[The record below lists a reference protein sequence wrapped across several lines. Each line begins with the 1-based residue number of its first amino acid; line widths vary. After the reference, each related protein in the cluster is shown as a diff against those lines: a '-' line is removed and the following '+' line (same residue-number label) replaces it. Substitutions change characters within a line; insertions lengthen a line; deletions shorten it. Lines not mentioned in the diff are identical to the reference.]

1 MAESTQP
8 SVVQQAQDVASKLA
22 ASVADTLNFSDNKS
36 ADADKSGLPLLYIDE
51 KAGSDSTGTGAEL
64 VPFATPLAAYQSLKP
79 SPEADANP
87 SSLATFMVRKQDSV
101 ERNEWVELS
110 ASAKKKLVK
119 TIGGWRKQEAKQAAE
134 GERLAKEKAAQDEK
148 ERKRREEAKSIVL
161 VDDPSKE
168 AKRTKI
174 FAVPELVGSRVRV
187 QGWVHR
193 FRPQKTNYFLIVR
206 DGTAMLQCILTGDC
220 IKTLDALDLVTEST
234 VEVVGTIEKV
244 KEGQTA
250 PGGVELIVDYW
261 KIIGRA
267 PGGADAFDGRL
278 QPDTD
283 ASIRADLRHLELR
296 GEIATSVMRVRAL
309 LLRAFR
315 ERFHA
320 RRVTEVTP
328 PCMVQTSVEGGS
340 TLFEFDYYGAKAYLT
355 QSSQLYLETALPS
368 LGDVYCIQ
376 ESFRAEKSLTRRHL
390 SEYTHLEAE
399 LVFIEFK
406 DLLDHIE
413 GMICEVVDI
422 LLADP
427 VSAEI
432 IKTLNP
438 DFVPPQR
445 PFMRLDY
452 RDAIKYLNEH
462 GIMKED
468 GSDHVIGD
476 DIAEA
481 AERKMTD
488 QIGRPIMLIHF
499 PKALKSFYMKALESA
514 PDFTESVDI
523 LVPGVGEVVGG
534 SMRIA
539 DLEELMAGYRREGIP
554 HEPYYW
560 FTDQRKY
567 GTTEHGGYGLG
578 VERFLAWLL
587 KRYTVRECSLYPRW
601 MGRATP

>member
-1 MAESTQP
+1 MSNASQP
-8 SVVQQAQDVASKLA
+8 TIVEQAQDAASKLA
-22 ASVADTLNFSDNKS
+22 TAVQDTLSLGTS
-36 ADADKSGLPLLYIDE
+36 SEDAAKSGLPVIYVDE

-64 VPFATPLAAYQSLKP
+64 APFATPLAAYQSLRPTPASDATP
-79 SPEADANP
+79 SA
-87 SSLATFMVRKQDSV
+87 LATFLVRKPDSV
-101 ERNEWVELS
+101 ERNEWVEIS

-119 TIGGWRKQEAKQAAE
+119 SIGGWRKSEVKLAAE
-134 GERLAKEKAAQDEK
+134 GERLEK
-148 ERKRREEAKSIVL
+148 ERKAQEEKDALRREEAKSVVL

-168 AKRTKI
+168 AKKTKI
-174 FAVPELVGSRVRV
+174 YAVPELIGSRVRI

-193 FRPQKTNYFLIVR
+193 FRPQKTNYFLVVR

-220 IKTLDALDLVTEST
+220 IKTLDALDLTTEST

-250 PGGVELIVDYW
+250 PGGVELLVDYW

-267 PGGADAFDGRL
+267 PGGSEAFEGRL

-315 ERFHA
+315 DRFHA
-320 RRVTEVTP
+320 RRITEVTP

-340 TLFEFDYYGAKAYLT
+340 TLFEFDYYGAPAYLT
-355 QSSQLYLETALPS
+355 QSSQLYLETVLPS

-399 LVFIEFK
+399 LVFIQFK
-406 DLLDHIE
+406 DLLDHLE
-413 GMICEVVDI
+413 SMICEVVDV

-427 VSAEI
+427 VASEI

-452 RDAIKYLNEH
+452 RDAVKYLNEH
-462 GIMKED
+462 GITKED
-468 GSDHVIGD
+468 GTDHVIGD

-499 PKALKSFYMKALESA
+499 PKLLKAFYMQPLASA
-514 PDFTESVDI
+514 PDFTESVDV
-523 LVPGVGEVVGG
+523 LMPGVGEVVGG
-534 SMRIA
+534 SMRIT
-539 DLEELMAGYRREGIP
+539 DYDTLMAAYKREGIP
-554 HEPYYW
+554 SEPYYW

>member
-1 MAESTQP
+1 MSIT
-8 SVVQQAQDVASKLA
+8 QQAQDAAAKLA
-22 ASVADTLNFSDNKS
+22 DTVTSSLSLGGQS
-36 ADADKSGLPLLYIDE
+36 STLPTLYIDE
-51 KAGSDSTGTGAEL
+51 KAGSDTDGTGAEL
-64 VPFATPLAAYQSLKP
+64 SPFATPLAAYQSLKP
-79 SPEADANP
+79 APTSDANP
-87 SSLATFMVRKQDSV
+87 TSVANFLVRKVDSA
-101 ERNEWVELS
+101 ELSEWVEITP
-110 ASAKKKLVK
+110 SAKKRFVK
-119 TIGGWRKQEAKQAAE
+119 GIEGWRKKEAKQALEGARIEKQKQEQAE
-134 GERLAKEKAAQDEK
+134 KDRL
-148 ERKRREEAKSIVL
+148 RREEAQKIVL
-161 VDDPSKE
+161 LDDPSKE
-168 AKRTKI
+168 SKTIKVWA
-174 FAVPELVGSRVRV
+174 APESVGQRVRL

-193 FRPQKTNYFLIVR
+193 FRPQKTNYFVVLR
-206 DGTAMLQCILTGDC
+206 DGSGYLQCILTGDC
-220 IKTLDALDLVTEST
+220 IKTVDAIDLTSEST
-234 VEVVGTIEKV
+234 IEVVGQLEKV

-250 PGGVELIVDYW
+250 PGGVELSVEYW
-261 KIIGRA
+261 KILGRA
-267 PGGADAFDGRL
+267 PAGRDALESRL

-296 GEIATSVMRVRAL
+296 GETASAVMRFRAL

-315 ERFHA
+315 ESFNK
-320 RRVTEVTP
+320 RRITEVTP

-340 TLFEFDYYGAKAYLT
+340 TLFAFDYYGAPAYLT
-355 QSSQLYLETALPS
+355 QSSQLYLETVLPS

-399 LVFIEFK
+399 LVFIKFK
-406 DLLDHIE
+406 DLLDHLE
-413 GMICEVVDI
+413 DLICGVVDA

-427 VSAEI
+427 VASEI
-432 IKTLNP
+432 IKSLNP
-438 DFVPPQR
+438 DFVAPQR
-445 PFMRLDY
+445 PFVRLDY

-462 GIMKED
+462 GIKNED
-468 GSDHVIGD
+468 GEDHVIGD

-488 QIGRPIMLIHF
+488 QINKPIMLIHF
-499 PKALKSFYMKALESA
+499 PKALKSFYMKTLEGA
-514 PDFTESVDI
+514 PDFTESVDV

-539 DLEELMAGYRREGIP
+539 DLEELMAGYKREGIP

-578 VERFLAWLL
+578 VERLLAWIL
-587 KRYTVRECSLYPRW
+587 KRYTVRDCSLYPRF

>member
-1 MAESTQP
+1 MSEQKP
-8 SVVQQAQDVASKLA
+8 SVVEQAQDVVSKLA
-22 ASVADTLNFSDNKS
+22 STNPD
-36 ADADKSGLPLLYIDE
+36 LPVVYIDE
-51 KAGSDSTGTGAEL
+51 KTGSDTEGTGAEL
-64 VPFATPLAAYQSLKP
+64 SPFASPLAAYQSFNP
-79 SPEADANP
+79 SPESDANP
-87 SSLATFMVRKQDSV
+87 SSVATFMVRKADSV
-101 ERNEWVELS
+101 ERNDWVELS

-119 TIGGWRKQEAKQAAE
+119 SIGGWRKAEAKLAAE
-134 GERLAKEKAAQDEK
+134 GERLEKQRQEQAEK
-148 ERKRREEAKSIVL
+148 DRLRREEAKNVVL

-168 AKRTKI
+168 SNSI
-174 FAVPELVGSRVRV
+174 WAVPELVGKRVRL

-193 FRPQKTNYFLIVR
+193 FRPQKTNFFVVLR
-206 DGTAMLQCILTGDC
+206 DGSGFLQCILTGDC
-220 IKTLDALDLVTEST
+220 IRTVDALDLSLECT
-234 VEVVGTIEKV
+234 VEVVGTVEKV

-250 PGGVELIVDYW
+250 PGGVELSVDYW
-261 KIIGRA
+261 KIIGKA
-267 PGGADAFDGRL
+267 PTGAEAIESRL

-296 GEIATSVMRVRAL
+296 GEIAASVMRFRAL

-315 ERFHA
+315 ESFNK
-320 RRVTEVTP
+320 RRITEVTP

-340 TLFEFDYYGAKAYLT
+340 TLFEFDYYGSKAYLT
-355 QSSQLYLETALPS
+355 QSSQLYLETVLPS

-399 LVFIEFK
+399 LVFIKFK

-413 GMICEVVDI
+413 DMICEVIDT

-427 VSAEI
+427 VASEI

-438 DFVPPQR
+438 EFVPPQR
-445 PFMRLDY
+445 PFVRLDY
-452 RDAIKYLNEH
+452 CDAIKYLNEH
-462 GIMKED
+462 GIMRED
-468 GSDHVIGD
+468 GEDHVVGD

-488 QIGRPIMLIHF
+488 QINKPIMLINF
-499 PKALKSFYMKALESA
+499 PKALKSFYMKTLEDA
-514 PDFTESVDI
+514 PDFTESVDV

-534 SMRIA
+534 SMRIS
-539 DLEELMAGYRREGIP
+539 DLEELMAGYNREGIP
-554 HEPYYW
+554 ADPYYW

-578 VERFLAWLL
+578 VERCLAWIL
-587 KRYTVRECSLYPRW
+587 KRYTVRECSLYPRF

>member
-1 MAESTQP
+1 MSEQKP
-8 SVVQQAQDVASKLA
+8 SVVEQAQDVVSKLA
-22 ASVADTLNFSDNKS
+22 STNPD
-36 ADADKSGLPLLYIDE
+36 LPVVYIDE
-51 KAGSDSTGTGAEL
+51 KTGSDTEGTGAEL
-64 VPFATPLAAYQSLKP
+64 SPFASPLAAYQSFNP
-79 SPEADANP
+79 SPESDANP
-87 SSLATFMVRKQDSV
+87 SSVATFMVRKADSV
-101 ERNEWVELS
+101 ERNDWVELS

-119 TIGGWRKQEAKQAAE
+119 SIGGWRKAEAKLAAE
-134 GERLAKEKAAQDEK
+134 GERLEKQRQEQAEK
-148 ERKRREEAKSIVL
+148 DRLRREEAKNVVL

-168 AKRTKI
+168 SKSI
-174 FAVPELVGSRVRV
+174 WAVPELVGKRVRL

-193 FRPQKTNYFLIVR
+193 FRPQKTNFFVVLR
-206 DGTAMLQCILTGDC
+206 DGSGFLQCILTGDC
-220 IKTLDALDLVTEST
+220 IRTVDALDLSLECT
-234 VEVVGTIEKV
+234 VEVVGTVEKV

-250 PGGVELIVDYW
+250 PGGVELSVDYW
-261 KIIGRA
+261 KIIGKA
-267 PGGADAFDGRL
+267 PTGAEAIESRL

-296 GEIATSVMRVRAL
+296 GEIAASVMRFRAL

-315 ERFHA
+315 ESFNK
-320 RRVTEVTP
+320 RRITEVTP

-340 TLFEFDYYGAKAYLT
+340 TLFEFDYYGSKAYLT
-355 QSSQLYLETALPS
+355 QSSQLYLETVLPS

-399 LVFIEFK
+399 LVFIKFK

-413 GMICEVVDI
+413 DMICEVIDT

-427 VSAEI
+427 VASEI

-438 DFVPPQR
+438 EFVPPQR
-445 PFMRLDY
+445 PFVRLDY
-452 RDAIKYLNEH
+452 CDAIKYLNEH
-462 GIMKED
+462 GIMRED
-468 GSDHVIGD
+468 GEDHVVGD

-488 QIGRPIMLIHF
+488 QINKPIMLINF
-499 PKALKSFYMKALESA
+499 PKALKSFYMKTLEDA
-514 PDFTESVDI
+514 PDFTESVDV

-534 SMRIA
+534 SMRIS
-539 DLEELMAGYRREGIP
+539 DLEELMAGYNREGIP
-554 HEPYYW
+554 ADPYYW

-578 VERFLAWLL
+578 VERCLAWIL
-587 KRYTVRECSLYPRW
+587 KRYTVRECSLYPRF

>member
-1 MAESTQP
+1 MSEQKP
-8 SVVQQAQDVASKLA
+8 SVVEQAQDVVSKLA
-22 ASVADTLNFSDNKS
+22 STVTDTLKLSEDQKS
-36 ADADKSGLPLLYIDE
+36 NLPVVYIDE
-51 KAGSDSTGTGAEL
+51 KTGSDTEGTGAEL
-64 VPFATPLAAYQSLKP
+64 SPFASPLAAYQSFNP
-79 SPEADANP
+79 SPESDANP
-87 SSLATFMVRKQDSV
+87 SSVATFMVRKADSV
-101 ERNEWVELS
+101 ERNDWVELS

-119 TIGGWRKQEAKQAAE
+119 SIGGWRKAEAKLAAE
-134 GERLAKEKAAQDEK
+134 GERLEKQRQEQAEK
-148 ERKRREEAKSIVL
+148 DRLRREEAKNVVL

-168 AKRTKI
+168 SNSTKI
-174 FAVPELVGSRVRV
+174 WAVPELVGKRVRL

-193 FRPQKTNYFLIVR
+193 FRPQKTNFFVVLR
-206 DGTAMLQCILTGDC
+206 DGSGFLQCILTGDC
-220 IKTLDALDLVTEST
+220 IRTVDALDLSLECT
-234 VEVVGTIEKV
+234 VEVVGTVEKV

-250 PGGVELIVDYW
+250 PGGVELSVDYW
-261 KIIGRA
+261 KIIGKA
-267 PGGADAFDGRL
+267 PTGAEAIESRL

-296 GEIATSVMRVRAL
+296 GEIAASVMRFRAL

-315 ERFHA
+315 ESFNK
-320 RRVTEVTP
+320 RRITEVTP

-340 TLFEFDYYGAKAYLT
+340 TLFEFDYYGSKAYLT
-355 QSSQLYLETALPS
+355 QSSQLYLETVLPS

-399 LVFIEFK
+399 LVFIKFK

-413 GMICEVVDI
+413 DMICEVIDT

-427 VSAEI
+427 VASEI

-438 DFVPPQR
+438 EFVPPQR
-445 PFMRLDY
+445 PFVRLDY
-452 RDAIKYLNEH
+452 CDAIKYLNEH
-462 GIMKED
+462 GIMRED
-468 GSDHVIGD
+468 GEDHVVGD

-488 QIGRPIMLIHF
+488 QINKPIMLINF
-499 PKALKSFYMKALESA
+499 PKALKSFYMKTLEDA
-514 PDFTESVDI
+514 PDFTESVDV

-534 SMRIA
+534 SMRIS
-539 DLEELMAGYRREGIP
+539 DLEELMAGYNREGIP
-554 HEPYYW
+554 ADPYYW

-578 VERFLAWLL
+578 VERCLAWIL
-587 KRYTVRECSLYPRW
+587 KRYTVRECSLYPRF